1 MFFLARSFS
10 LSGTLFPQGSAYSA
24 IMDRRDHTGRQNLC
38 GVHVQTA
45 LYTTSIVAIIISLA
59 AIALGILLT
68 LHSDW
73 HEFLPLYKQHL
84 AYLRRANPQ
93 EYWLI
98 YKIVAISWTV
108 THFIHGITVG
118 MTIAGAVST
127 RPRLLIPQFL
137 MLILL
142 TGVYIFSF
150 SALLILTFTRPRHL
164 FFSVSFIIIFAF
176 FACANLVVLVVFFRF
191 LSDKAE
197 ALREILANTKSV
209 HFKESTNS

>member
-150 SALLILTFTRPRHL
+150 SAL
-164 FFSVSFIIIFAF
+164 V
-176 FACANLVVLVVFFRF
+176 
-191 LSDKAE
+191 
-197 ALREILANTKSV
+197 
-209 HFKESTNS
+209 

>member
-10 LSGTLFPQGSAYSA
+10 LSGSLFPQGSAYSA
-24 IMDRRDHTGRQNLC
+24 IMERRDHTGRQNLC
-38 GVHVQTA
+38 GVHTA
-45 LYTTSIVAIIISLA
+45 LYTVSIVALVVSLA

-68 LHSDW
+68 LHPDW

-84 AYLRRANPQ
+84 AYLRRADPS

-98 YKIVAISWTV
+98 YKCVAITWTV
-108 THFIHGITVG
+108 VHFLHGVCVI

-127 RPRLLIPQFL
+127 RPRMLVPQFL

-142 TGVYIFSF
+142 TGVYIFAF
-150 SALLILTFTRPRHL
+150 AALLILTFTRPRHL
-164 FFSVSFIIIFAF
+164 FFSLSFIIIFAF

-209 HFKESTNS
+209 HFKESSNS